1 MWPGGEFRFFLGNSM
16 KRYLSALTLTLAV
29 SACSSTGIT
38 PVDVVTEKNT
48 PQGLNVIQSSS
59 RGTLP
64 GGGLVGEESAVA
76 QLTATVEA
84 VDAKN
89 RIATLRTKDGRLV
102 PLKVGPEVK
111 NLNQV
116 KKGDT
121 LVLDYVE
128 AIEFEVRKPTQEEIE
143 IAGTELDAG
152 AVSKK
157 GEKPGAAVISERIDI
172 LVVEKVNKKKELVT
186 LRGPQGPVTV
196 KAKYPENLKVLKAG
210 DTVVVRSS
218 ELLAAR
224 IQPVG

>member
-1 MWPGGEFRFFLGNSM
+1 M
-16 KRYLSALTLTLAV
+16 KRYLSAFTLALAV
-29 SACSSTGIT
+29 SACSSTSIT
-38 PVDVVTEKNT
+38 PVDVVTESTT

-59 RGTLP
+59 RGKLP
-64 GGGLVGEESAVA
+64 GGGLVGEESAIA
-76 QLTATVEA
+76 QITATVES
-84 VDAKN
+84 VDLKN
-89 RIATLRTKDGRLV
+89 RVATVRTKDGRLV
-102 PLKVGPEVK
+102 PLKVSPEVK
-111 NLNQV
+111 NLKQV

-121 LVLDYVE
+121 LELDFVE
-128 AIEFEVRKPTQEEIE
+128 SIEFEVRKPTPEEIE
-143 IAGTELDAG
+143 LAGVELDAG

-196 KAKYPENLKVLKAG
+196 KAKYPDNLKVLKTG

-224 IQPVG
+224 IKPVG

>member
-1 MWPGGEFRFFLGNSM
+1 M
-16 KRYLSALTLTLAV
+16 KRYLSALTLTLVV
-29 SACSSTGIT
+29 SACSSTGVT
-38 PVDVVTEKNT
+38 PVDVVTERNT

-84 VDAKN
+84 VDTKK

-128 AIEFEVRKPTQEEIE
+128 AIEFEVRKPTQEEIDL
-143 IAGTELDAG
+143 AGAELDAS
-152 AVSKK
+152 AVSKR

-196 KAKYPENLKVLKAG
+196 KAKYPENLKVLKVG

>member
-1 MWPGGEFRFFLGNSM
+1 M
-16 KRYLSALTLTLAV
+16 KRYLSAVTLALAV
-29 SACSSTGIT
+29 SACSSPSVT
-38 PVDVVTEKNT
+38 PVDVVTETTT
-48 PQGLNVIQSSS
+48 PRGLNVIQSSS

-76 QLTATVEA
+76 QITATVES
-84 VDAKN
+84 VDLKK
-89 RIATLRTKDGRLV
+89 RLATVRTKDGRLV

-121 LVLDYVE
+121 LELDFVE
-128 AIEFEVRKPTQEEIE
+128 SVEFEVRKPTQEEIE
-143 IAGTELDAG
+143 LAGVELDAG
-152 AVSKK
+152 AIAQK

-172 LVVEKVNKKKELVT
+172 LVVEKVNTKKELVT

-196 KAKYPENLKVLKAG
+196 KAKYPDNLKVLKAG

-224 IQPVG
+224 IKPVG